1 MSSNNNKTC
10 LFSAISGTITLNGK
24 PVSNARI
31 ERTSDKKT
39 DESQTDEN
47 GYFSM
52 PSVFDTSISNAM
64 RKFIPSQFASTQKLY
79 IYVDGMEYLLL
90 EGIKRNET
98 EFTESRGKP
107 WVITCELTDKPIR
120 FRVDGNAFGSR
131 CKWDAE
137 HDKR

>member
-1 MSSNNNKTC
+1 MSSKNNKTC

-39 DESQTDEN
+39 DESQTNEN

-64 RKFIPSQFASTQKLY
+64 RKFIPSQFASAQKLY
-79 IYVDGMEYLLL
+79 VYVDGMEYLLL
-90 EGIKRNET
+90 EGIKRNEA

-107 WVITCELTDKPIR
+107 
-120 FRVDGNAFGSR
+120 
-131 CKWDAE
+131 
-137 HDKR
+137 